1 MKDIVDHYFKSNEL
15 QIDRSLYEII
25 ESDYECDKE
34 TTYSIERLINT
45 SIQDIKELLCKNTV
59 DVH

>member
-1 MKDIVDHYFKSNEL
+1 MRDIVDHYFKSNEL

-34 TTYSIERLINT
+34 TTDSIERYH
-45 SIQDIKELLCKNTV
+45 KY
-59 DVH
+59 